1 MGLAG
6 EQVSLQVGEETVQIL
21 LKDISKARLT
31 NFSGES

>member
-1 MGLAG
+1 MGLSG
-6 EQVSLQVGEETVQIL
+6 EQVNLMVGEETVRIM

>member
-1 MGLAG
+1 MGLSG
-6 EQVSLQVGEETVQIL
+6 EQVSLLVGEETIQIM